1 MTTYQTIEPKILE
14 MSEQMKRLAFMNRD
28 EIFEFIATIV
38 SLSDE
43 LNRFVRDLDLK
54 TAQAEKEAFEMA
66 CSNKMNA
73 SLTSMAV
80 KQSTSAIK
88 ADKDWANKQ
97 IGLLSEMRIAA
108 LAAQRGAE

>member
-1 MTTYQTIEPKILE
+1 MTTYQDIEPKILA
-14 MSEQMKRLAFMNRD
+14 MSEKMTKLSFMTRD
-28 EIFEFIATIV
+28 EIFEFIAMIV
-38 SLSDE
+38 ALSDE

-54 TAQAEKEAFEMA
+54 VAETEKEAFEMA
-66 CSNKMNA
+66 CSQKLSA
-73 SLTSMAV
+73 SLTSQAV
-80 KQSTSAIK
+80 KQSTSTIK

>member
-14 MSEQMKRLAFMNRD
+14 MSDRKAKLAYMTRD

-38 SLSDE
+38 AISDE
-43 LNRFVRDLDLK
+43 LTRFVRDLDLK
-54 TAQAEKEAFEMA
+54 VAEAEKEAFESA
-66 CSNKMNA
+66 CAQKMNA
-73 SLTSMAV
+73 SLTSLAI
-80 KQSTSAIK
+80 KQSTTTIK

>member
-1 MTTYQTIEPKILE
+1 MTTFQDIEPKMLDMASRMNE
-14 MSEQMKRLAFMNRD
+14 LAMMNRD
-28 EIFEFIATIV
+28 QIFEFIANIV
-38 SLSDE
+38 ALSDE

-54 TAQAEKEAFEMA
+54 VAQVEKETFDMA
-66 CSNKMNA
+66 VQHKMNA
-73 SLTSMAV
+73 SMATLAV

-108 LAAQRGAE
+108 LAAQRGTE